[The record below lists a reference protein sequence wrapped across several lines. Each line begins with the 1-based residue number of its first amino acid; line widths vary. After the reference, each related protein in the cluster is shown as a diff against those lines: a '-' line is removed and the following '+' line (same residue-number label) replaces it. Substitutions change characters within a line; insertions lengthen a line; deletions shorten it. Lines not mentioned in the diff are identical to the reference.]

1 MGKKVKGRKRHLI
14 VDVEGFVLAVLV
26 TTASLQDDQK
36 PAAGALFARL
46 ASCGFRRLKKIW
58 ADGMYEGSAVMWA
71 RHFYGWALEI
81 VKRPEG
87 VRGFHLLPRRWV
99 VERTFAWFN
108 NYRRLSKDYER
119 QTQSSETTIY
129 LAMIHLMLNRLEPA

>member
-1 MGKKVKGRKRHLI
+1 MGKRVKGRKRHLI
-14 VDVEGFVLAVLV
+14 VDVEGLVLAVLV

-36 PAAGALFARL
+36 PAAGVLFARL
-46 ASCGFRRLKKIW
+46 ACCGFRRLKRIW

-71 RHFYGWALEI
+71 RHLYGWALEI

-87 VRGFHLLPRRWV
+87 VKGFCLLPRRWV

-129 LAMIHLMLNRLEPA
+129 LAMIHLMLNRLRPA